1 MKANKKEIKQLLEA
15 GKLYNL
21 TNFVITD
28 GTQSDLINALKMMF
42 DLGREQ
48 YDVEFES
55 LPYSRGGKY
64 ARHTT
69 TLHSTQQWVVSQD
82 ARGAYFID
90 RFSTSKSANCP
101 LVEVPKFY
109 TEKGK
114 AFHNAIIESKISEL
128 KQQLL

>member
-1 MKANKKEIKQLLEA
+1 MKTTKKEIKQLLET
-15 GKLYNL
+15 GKMSNL
-21 TNFVITD
+21 TNIVITD

-48 YDVEFES
+48 YEITFES

-64 ARHTT
+64 TRHTS
-69 TLHSTQQWVVSQD
+69 TLHSTQKWEIVEYGISGYCVN
-82 ARGAYFID
+82 RT
-90 RFSTSKSANCP
+90 STSKSANCP

-114 AFHNAIIESKISEL
+114 AFYNAAIESKISEL